1 MSGFIFAVASIAFIY
16 RKYCNRMPRRLRR
29 EGAFLFVFCLQIPFV
44 PHSHGN
50 WIKGLIS
57 SLRSTSTQ
65 TTINL
70 VFHPACLRFSLCK
83 VLKNW
88 YPLSICTPSF
98 HYWRPGISEGEGGL
112 KSYFPEESIYNRGA
126 KAKPLR
132 GCRAMLS

>member
-16 RKYCNRMPRRLRR
+16 RKYRNRMPRRLRR
-29 EGAFLFVFCLQIPFV
+29 EGALLFVFCLQIPFV

-83 VLKNW
+83 VLKNC
-88 YPLSICTPSF
+88 YPLSICTPPST
-98 HYWRPGISEGEGGL
+98 IEGLG
-112 KSYFPEESIYNRGA
+112 F
-126 KAKPLR
+126 LR
-132 GCRAMLS
+132 GRGDKNHISQRSQSITEGQRPSL